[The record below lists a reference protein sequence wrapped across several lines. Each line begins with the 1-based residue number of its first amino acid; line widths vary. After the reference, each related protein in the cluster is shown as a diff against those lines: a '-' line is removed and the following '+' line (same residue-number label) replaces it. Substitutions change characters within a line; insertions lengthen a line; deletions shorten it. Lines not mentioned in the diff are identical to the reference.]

1 MTALAPEERH
11 LPQRVPID
19 GYGEGGFRFGGM
31 SHRGSL
37 LVVPAGVFAW
47 APTAPSEIDEHSLAR
62 VISAAGEIDLLIVG
76 MGGDPRPLPKPLRA
90 RLADAGVRFD
100 TMATGSAC
108 STYNLLLDEG
118 RRVAAALIA
127 VD

>member
-1 MTALAPEERH
+1 VTPALPAERH

-19 GYGEGGFRFGGM
+19 GYGEGGFRFAGM

-37 LVVPAGVFAW
+37 LIVPAGTFAW
-47 APTAPSEIDEHSLAR
+47 TPRSIREVDESSLAR
-62 VISAAGEIDLLIVG
+62 VFAAANEIDLLIVG
-76 MGGDPRPLPKPLRA
+76 AGRDPLPLPKTTRA
-90 RLADAGVRFD
+90 RLGDAGVRVD
-100 TMATGSAC
+100 AMATGSAC
-108 STYNLLLDEG
+108 STYNLLLGEG

>member
-1 MTALAPEERH
+1 VTALPPGERH
-11 LPQRVPID
+11 LPQRVPIE

-47 APTAPSEIDEHSLAR
+47 APKAPDELDERSLAR
-62 VISAAGEIDLLIVG
+62 VILAATEIDLLIVG
-76 MGGDPRPLPKPLRA
+76 MGRNPRPLPKLLRTQ
-90 RLADAGVRFD
+90 LAEAGIRFD
-100 TMATGSAC
+100 AMATGSAC
-108 STYNLLLDEG
+108 STYNLLLEEG
-118 RRVAAALIA
+118 RRVSAALIA